1 MASFDR
7 AIPPGGEG
15 KVTLKVKT
23 KGYQGTIRK
32 SARVKSNDPKN
43 SNLILV
49 VKATV
54 EVPVFVS
61 RRYVHIQGQG
71 DKAVHRDVLIRAELN
86 KPLSLTPVEFTLD
99 KKVTYVLETI
109 KKDKEYRI
117 RFTSV
122 PGVKENYR
130 GLLKLKT
137 NYSEQ
142 PEITIS
148 IYGRFRH
155 VKPAPRPVNPFL
167 DSSGSPRP
175 AGTGEAPIL
184 VSSRYVRLLG
194 KPGVEIS
201 RSVEVAAKLKKPL
214 TLQTDRFTL
223 EGKLTYRIESVEK
236 DRKYKI
242 LFKTLPNTSQNF
254 NGILRLK
261 TNYEEMPVITF
272 VIHGRFAAHEKG
284 NNG

>member
-7 AIPPGGEG
+7 AVPPGGEG

-32 SARVKSNDPKN
+32 SARVHTNDPEN
-43 SNLILV
+43 RNLILV
-49 VKATV
+49 IKATV
-54 EVPVFVS
+54 KVPVFIS

-71 DKAVHRDVLIRAELN
+71 DKPVHRDVLIRAELD
-86 KPLSLTPVEFTLD
+86 KPLSLTPSEFTLD
-99 KKVTYVLETI
+99 KKVTYVLETL

-117 RFTSV
+117 RFKSV
-122 PGVKENYR
+122 PGIKENYR

-137 NYSEQ
+137 NYSEK
-142 PEITIS
+142 PEITIA

-155 VKPAPRPVNPFL
+155 VKPAARPEKPL
-167 DSSGSPRP
+167 PDSSGSPRP
-175 AGTGEAPIL
+175 AATREPPIF

-223 EGKLTYRIESVEK
+223 TGKLTYRIESLK
-236 DRKYKI
+236 KYKKYKI
-242 LFKTLPNTSQNF
+242 LFKTVAGVSQNF

-261 TNYEEMPVITF
+261 TNYEEMPAITF